1 MGKEDVEGEGVGGEV
16 CAKLGRRS
24 GGSDLRFSRW
34 VWFRISRCPFSRST
48 IAVACRMSSR
58 VFASMRSVSSTEF
71 IVYGIDAGVG
81 AHLVAHATDIVTDTI
96 QDSGD

>member
-1 MGKEDVEGEGVGGEV
+1 M
-16 CAKLGRRS
+16 
-24 GGSDLRFSRW
+24 
-34 VWFRISRCPFSRST
+34 T
-48 IAVACRMSSR
+48 SR